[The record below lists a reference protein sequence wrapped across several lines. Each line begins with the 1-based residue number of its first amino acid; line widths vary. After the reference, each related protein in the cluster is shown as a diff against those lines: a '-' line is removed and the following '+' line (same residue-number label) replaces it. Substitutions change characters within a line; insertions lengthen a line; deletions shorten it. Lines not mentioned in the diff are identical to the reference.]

1 METRLESIKE
11 RRIKQQQFTQL
22 RLSHLHFSTIYF
34 SLQWNE
40 KHNQKSAGKKCLLLL
55 FRQQYKTQ
63 SYPFYQL
70 LSKGSVAQNCQ
81 LIHRYLLLT
90 PRQKL
95 CCTQEGGELGKKTL
109 GRVLRL
115 PQTGTYSTI
124 NCQHSTWWQELPQLV
139 KWKQHFPYTNT
150 RCSSLALHRVS
161 LGIPKEFSNTRS
173 ASDKD

>member
-70 LSKGSVAQNCQ
+70 TELSTNSQVSAPYSKTETV
-81 LIHRYLLLT
+81 LYT
-90 PRQKL
+90 
-95 CCTQEGGELGKKTL
+95 GG
-109 GRVLRL
+109 GRVREEDTGKS
-115 PQTGTYSTI
+115 PQITTDRNLQHHQLS
-124 NCQHSTWWQELPQLV
+124 HSTWWQELPQLV